1 MLGFAIS
8 RKVKPGIRFHQ
19 FHGSVSCGMTGTF
32 RQKAGPRELQCS
44 MGPGRQRGWRD
55 HHRKYTRQQLQKDLN
70 EEYGN
75 MEERKKPIQARP
87 HSSNSQDNPEGNLF
101 TDPAGSGERASER
114 VQDKPNSQRPVAA
127 TLDPTVDQALKP
139 TLEGLDDS
147 GMDDGAVN
155 DLVSEGR
162 KATQETADDS
172 EKVRLKGKG
181 MQVTRRYTTPGKHP
195 FAEFELGD
203 SARPRS
209 RTTRARSC
217 SSQDEL
223 RDPRRLVAAGDER
236 GRLEV
241 LPRRRGR
248 PRTRAQR
255 SSQLIGRVADTITG
269 LGPSRTATSPRSDDA
284 SSSLPQPS

>member
-1 MLGFAIS
+1 
-8 RKVKPGIRFHQ
+8 
-19 FHGSVSCGMTGTF
+19 
-32 RQKAGPRELQCS
+32 
-44 MGPGRQRGWRD
+44 
-55 HHRKYTRQQLQKDLN
+55 
-70 EEYGN
+70 

-181 MQVTRRYTTPGKHP
+181 MQVTRRYTTPGHDP
-195 FAEFELGD
+195 FDKVKWELR
-203 SARPRS
+203 SASHHQRQGRESVP
-209 RTTRARSC
+209 AG
-217 SSQDEL
+217 EL
-223 RDPRRLVAAGDER
+223 RDSRLLEPDGHQRGGEQVFPRWSGH
-236 GRLEV
+236 
-241 LPRRRGR
+241 
-248 PRTRAQR
+248 PRT
-255 SSQLIGRVADTITG
+255 
-269 LGPSRTATSPRSDDA
+269 
-284 SSSLPQPS
+284 